1 MNKAE
6 TNKQK
11 FNHIDRRKI
20 MQDQVLR
27 IIEKAK
33 LAGKYLTVSSV
44 VFISACSVHM
54 PGENSPGKGWWSS
67 LTASENHQP
76 SQEERFVPVVTHK
89 APEPTFS
96 VNKPEANLPGKG
108 WWPRQTASENHQ
120 PSQEER
126 FVPVVTHKAPEPN
139 FNVNKPETNLP
150 RKGWWSSQTVS
161 ENRQPSLEERY
172 APEVINKAPE
182 FTFSVIK
189 PEANLPRKGWWPSQ
203 TVSENRQPSLE
214 ERYAPEVINK
224 APEPTLEELCTMQI
238 SQHQNPT
245 VQQGIVDHCYQAAGD
260 NDSIRIKSLYSRA
273 VLAFLNMKDK
283 EDVKKFQELVGE
295 FKDSDVLI
303 VDGVDQ
309 VAKLKAVANLDDSY
323 DGFSN
328 AAAELVNFAN
338 TQAY

>member
-1 MNKAE
+1 MEVVKASTPAKNKTQSTRYRSMNKAE

-182 FTFSVIK
+182 
-189 PEANLPRKGWWPSQ
+189 
-203 TVSENRQPSLE
+203 
-214 ERYAPEVINK
+214 
-224 APEPTLEELCTMQI
+224 PTLEELCTMQI